1 MTSAL
6 VTGASGFVGGHLVRE
21 LRRAGWR
28 VLTASRHQAAD
39 LCGDLLT
46 IPFRGKSAD
55 VVFHLAGF
63 SNPQASVD
71 HAAAAFDANAATT
84 GRIVREFR
92 AGRFI
97 IASSCQVYGP
107 RPEQS
112 TESTPLLPRTPYAA
126 SKLCGEAL
134 ALASGRDVV
143 ILRPYNHTGPGQS
156 ADFLCPGIA
165 RQIARAEAGRAPAE
179 VRVRSLA
186 PRLDF
191 FDVRDMAR
199 AYRLASERGQR
210 GAVYNVATGA
220 PVSIGDLVRRL
231 VGLSRIRLRIRGRQG
246 APDLSSGNS
255 ARFRADTG
263 WRPEIPLDRT
273 LADLV
278 DYERAALAPKAA
290 ARA

>member
-6 VTGASGFVGGHLVRE
+6 VTGASGFVGSHLVRE
-21 LRRAGWR
+21 LRRAGWTVR
-28 VLTASRHQAAD
+28 TACREGAAD
-39 LCGDLLT
+39 LSGDLLR
-46 IPFRGKSAD
+46 IPLSGISVD

-63 SNPQASVD
+63 SSPQASVN

-84 GRIVREFR
+84 GRIVRELR

-107 RPEQS
+107 QPGPA
-112 TESTPLLPRTPYAA
+112 TESTPPLPQTPYAA

-134 ALASGRDVV
+134 ALASGRDIV

-156 ADFLCPGIA
+156 ADYLCPGIA
-165 RQIARAEAGRAPAE
+165 RQVALAEAGRSAAE
-179 VRVRSLA
+179 VRVRALA
-186 PRLDF
+186 PRRDF

-199 AYRLASERGQR
+199 AYRLAAERGRR
-210 GAVYNVATGA
+210 GAIYNVATGR
-220 PVSIGDLVRRL
+220 PLSIGELARRL
-231 VGLSRIRLRIRGRQG
+231 AARSRIPLKIRGDRG
-246 APDLSSGNS
+246 IADLISGDS

-263 WRPEIPLDRT
+263 WRPEIALDRT
-273 LADLV
+273 LADLL
-278 DYERAALAPKAA
+278 DYERTLLAPNAA

>member
-1 MTSAL
+1 MNSAL
-6 VTGASGFVGGHLVRE
+6 VTGASGFVGTHLVRE
-21 LRRAGWR
+21 LKSAGWR
-28 VLTASRHQAAD
+28 VRTASLQGKAD
-39 LCGDLLT
+39 ITGDLLRV
-46 IPFRGKSAD
+46 PLRGVSAD

-63 SNPQASVD
+63 SSPQASVE
-71 HAAAAFDANAATT
+71 HARDAFDANAATT
-84 GRIVREFR
+84 ARVVREIR
-92 AGRFI
+92 AGRFV

-107 RPEQS
+107 RPGPA
-112 TESTPLLPRTPYAA
+112 TESTPPFPRTPYAA

-156 ADFLCPGIA
+156 PHFLCPGIA
-165 RQIARAEAGRAPAE
+165 QQIAQAEAGRAAAE
-179 VRVRSLA
+179 IRVRSLA

-199 AYRLASERGQR
+199 AYRLAGEHGRRG
-210 GAVYNVATGA
+210 GIYNVATGQ
-220 PVSIGDLVRRL
+220 PVSIGELARRL
-231 VGLSRIRLRIRGRQG
+231 LAQSRIPLRIRGDRG
-246 APDLSSGNS
+246 VADLISGDS
-255 ARFRADTG
+255 ARFRHDTG

-273 LADLV
+273 LADLL